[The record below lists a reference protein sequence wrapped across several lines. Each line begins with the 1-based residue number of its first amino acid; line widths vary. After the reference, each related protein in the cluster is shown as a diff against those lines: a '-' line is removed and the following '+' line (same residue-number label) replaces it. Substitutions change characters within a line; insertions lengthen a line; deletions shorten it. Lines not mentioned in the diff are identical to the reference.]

1 MLLTGEAARASRVPT
16 SAPATVG
23 HMASALR
30 TFGRILARHWPALMA
45 WYLGGEALHRLL
57 IELAGFVGGH
67 TTLGGLLLLPLAV
80 ASRLVSYVA
89 MYLTVRPTL
98 PHSRRDDAGGPREF
112 ASATL
117 AAILP
122 FFAFYTAWGM
132 LDADQIDFFR
142 VASAIALADSGYQL
156 DQVGDRGGL
165 IAVGVLPVTVLV
177 IALAA
182 RLVFIRLSARLP
194 RWTVV
199 LAVYAEVLW
208 TFMLFTLVA
217 RWWNGVL
224 DWVARREVVGGLQAF
239 GDWFAVNLAPVAV
252 VWEVGT
258 GIVGV
263 VIAAVIVPAAW
274 LTVAGVVFG
283 TTFDS
288 TPSFARW
295 GGGATR
301 GAVVSVARTI
311 VLRLEGLWAA
321 VAVIWRGGPLLFGVY
336 ALAYAVWSWG
346 EQSGTRGVLQLIGGH
361 EESFWAGVYPL
372 VLVAVAAIAEPL
384 RVAIVAT
391 AYDSVLARPQAGL
404 DTRPS
409 GLDDEPRDV
418 GVASLDVEHEGTVGV
433 LGEQEDQ
440 QDAVPRG
447 LRDA

>member
-1 MLLTGEAARASRVPT
+1 MSP
-16 SAPATVG
+16 
-23 HMASALR
+23 ALR

-80 ASRLVSYVA
+80 AARLVSYVA
-89 MYLTVRPTL
+89 MYLTVRPSL
-98 PHSRRDDAGGPREF
+98 PHSRRADAGGPREF

-132 LDADQIDFFR
+132 LDADQIEFFR

-156 DQVGDRGGL
+156 DQIGDRGGL
-165 IAVGVLPVTVLV
+165 IGVGVLPVTVLV

-182 RLVFIRLSARLP
+182 RLVYMRVSARLP
-194 RWTVV
+194 RWCVV
-199 LAVYAEVLW
+199 LGVYAEVLW

-217 RWWNGVL
+217 RWWSGIVE
-224 DWVARREVVGGLQAF
+224 WIAQREVVGWLQVF

-252 VWEVGT
+252 VWEVAT
-258 GIVGV
+258 AVVGI

-274 LTVAGVVFG
+274 LTVAGVIFG

-295 GGGATR
+295 GGGAMR
-301 GAVVSVARTI
+301 GAVVSIARTI
-311 VLRLEGLWAA
+311 VMRLEGLWAA
-321 VAVIWRGGPLLFGVY
+321 VAVIWRGGPLLFGAY
-336 ALAYAVWSWG
+336 ALAYAAWG
-346 EQSGTRGVLQLIGGH
+346 WAEQNGTRGVLQLIGGH
-361 EESFWAGVYPL
+361 ESSFWAGVYPL
-372 VLVAVAAIAEPL
+372 VLIAVGALAEPL

-391 AYDSVLARPQAGL
+391 AYDGVIGRPQAGL

-409 GLDDEPRDV
+409 GVDAAPASATGPSGVDVEPGGHVIGAFDVETEGSV
-418 GVASLDVEHEGTVGV
+418 GVV
-433 LGEQEDQ
+433 GEQEHQ
-440 QDAVPRG
+440 EDAVRRG
-447 LRDA
+447 LGDA

>member
-1 MLLTGEAARASRVPT
+1 M
-16 SAPATVG
+16 AP
-23 HMASALR
+23 ALR
-30 TFGRILARHWPALMA
+30 TFGRILAHHWPALMA

-57 IELAGFVGGH
+57 VELAGFVGGH

-80 ASRLVSYVA
+80 AARLVSYVA
-89 MYLTVRPTL
+89 MYLTVRPSL
-98 PHSRRDDAGGPREF
+98 PHSRREDAGGPREF

-142 VASAIALADSGYQL
+142 IASAIALADSGYQL

-165 IAVGVLPVTVLV
+165 IAVGVLPVAVLV
-177 IALAA
+177 IALGV
-182 RLVFIRLSARLP
+182 RLVYMRFADRLP
-194 RWTVV
+194 RGIVV

-224 DWVARREVVGGLQAF
+224 AWFGEREVVSRLQVF

-252 VWEVGT
+252 VWEAAT
-258 GIVGV
+258 WIVGI

-288 TPSFARW
+288 TPGFSRW
-295 GGGATR
+295 GSGAARSTAMGAAR
-301 GAVVSVARTI
+301 GTAMGVARTL
-311 VLRLEGLWAA
+311 VMRLEGLWAA
-321 VAVIWRGGPLLFGVY
+321 VAVIWRGGPLLFGGYV
-336 ALAYAVWSWG
+336 LAYALWALA
-346 EQSGTRGVLQLIGGH
+346 EQSGTRGLLQLIGGH
-361 EESFWAGVYPL
+361 EAWFWAGVFPL
-372 VLVAVAAIAEPL
+372 ATVAVAAFAEPL

-391 AYDSVLARPQAGL
+391 AYDEVIGRPQAGL

-409 GLDDEPRDV
+409 GLDEEPGGHV
-418 GVASLDVEHEGTVGV
+418 VAVLDVESERPVDVVGQ
-433 LGEQEDQ
+433 QEHRE
-440 QDAVPRG
+440 DAVRRPLDG
-447 LRDA
+447 A

>member
-1 MLLTGEAARASRVPT
+1 M
-16 SAPATVG
+16 AP
-23 HMASALR
+23 ALR

-45 WYLGGEALHRLL
+45 WYLGGEAVHRLL
-57 IELAGFVGGH
+57 IEFAGFVGGH

-80 ASRLVSYVA
+80 AARLVSYVA
-89 MYLTVRPTL
+89 MYLTVRPSL

-165 IAVGVLPVTVLV
+165 IAVGALPVAVLV

-182 RLVFIRLSARLP
+182 RLVYMRLAPRLP
-194 RWTVV
+194 RWSVV

-217 RWWNGVL
+217 RWWSGIL
-224 DWVARREVVGGLQAF
+224 DWIGQREVVGWLQVF

-252 VWEVGT
+252 VWEVAT
-258 GIVGV
+258 WIVGI

-288 TPSFARW
+288 TPSFVRW
-295 GGGATR
+295 GGGAMR
-301 GAVVSVARTI
+301 GALASIARTI

-321 VAVIWRGGPLLFGVY
+321 VAVIWRGGPLLFG
-336 ALAYAVWSWG
+336 AYAVAYAAWAWA
-346 EQSGTRGVLQLIGGH
+346 EQSGTRGALLLIGGH
-361 EESFWAGVYPL
+361 ENAFWAGVYPL
-372 VLVAVAAIAEPL
+372 VVVAVGAIAEPV

-391 AYDSVLARPQAGL
+391 AYDSVIARPQAGL

-409 GLDDEPRDV
+409 GLDGSGLDGEPGGHIVAALEVEPERTLGVV
-418 GVASLDVEHEGTVGV
+418 GE
-433 LGEQEDQ
+433 
-440 QDAVPRG
+440 
-447 LRDA
+447 